1 MAVKTPETLIEAASL
16 TDDQARELLEQIRWP
31 HGAVCPHCGDINV
44 KLMGGS
50 STRPGLYKCYACR
63 KQFTV
68 TVGTVMHRSH
78 ITVKQWILAFYSIA
92 AHKKGVSALQ
102 LQRDLGLGSYK
113 SAWHLAHRI
122 RKAMQQ
128 EPMLSLLSGVVE
140 SDETFIGGKGSPNKA
155 IVLATIERDGRAV
168 SRPVPNLKKATLQ
181 GALKETVSRNAR
193 IHTDELRSYC
203 GVEEYFRSHSSVN
216 HSIGEYANGDVH
228 INTCE
233 SYFALLKR
241 GVHGTFHSISN
252 KHLARYCNEFSFRW
266 DTRKIKDGERMKMM
280 ITGFAGKRLMYRDLI
295 GEA

>member
-1 MAVKTPETLIEAASL
+1 MRVKPPDTLLEAASL
-16 TDDQARELLEQIRWP
+16 TDDEARQLLEQIRWP

-44 KLMGGS
+44 KLMGGKA
-50 STRPGLYKCYACR
+50 TRPGLYKCYACR

-78 ITVKQWILAFYSIA
+78 ITIKQWILAFYSIA

-140 SDETFIGGKGSPNKA
+140 ADETFVGGHGNPDKA
-155 IVLATIERDGRAV
+155 ILLATIERDGRAV
-168 SRPVPNLKKATLQ
+168 VRPVPNIKKPTLQ
-181 GALKETVSRNAR
+181 GAMKESVSRNAR
-193 IHTDELRSYC
+193 IHTDELRSYK
-203 GVEEYFRSHSSVN
+203 GVEDYFCSHSAVN

-228 INTCE
+228 INSCE

-241 GVHGTFHSISN
+241 GVHGTFHNVSK
-252 KHLARYCNEFSFRW
+252 KHIERYCNEFSFRW
-266 DTRKIKDGERMKMM
+266 DTRKIKDGDRMVHM
-280 ITGFAGKRLMYRDLI
+280 IAGFAGKRLEYSDLI
-295 GEA
+295 AEA